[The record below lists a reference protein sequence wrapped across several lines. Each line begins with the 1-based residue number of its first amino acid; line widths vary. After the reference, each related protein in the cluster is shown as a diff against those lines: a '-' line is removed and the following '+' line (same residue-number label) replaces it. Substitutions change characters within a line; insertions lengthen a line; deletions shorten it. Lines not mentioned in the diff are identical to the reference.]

1 MPHQT
6 TLDREIALWTPQREQ
21 RVKLEDVLTASRPVD
36 HFAYFRR
43 RKHAQTAVSALEA
56 AGFKVETSRRGLKVA
71 LQATRDQAL
80 GDDEVAAFL
89 AEVIAIVE
97 DARGEYD
104 GFGAHT
110 A

>member
-1 MPHQT
+1 MQHPS

-43 RKHAQTAVSALEA
+43 RMHAQE
-56 AGFKVETSRRGLKVA
+56 
-71 LQATRDQAL
+71 
-80 GDDEVAAFL
+80 AAFL
-89 AEVIAIVE
+89 AEVITIVE